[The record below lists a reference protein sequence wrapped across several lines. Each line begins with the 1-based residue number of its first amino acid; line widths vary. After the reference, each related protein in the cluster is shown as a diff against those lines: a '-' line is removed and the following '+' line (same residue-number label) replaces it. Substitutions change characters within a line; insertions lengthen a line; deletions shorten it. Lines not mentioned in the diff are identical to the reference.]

1 MIATDGYWAH
11 LLMRGM
17 SAPCFRGGVG
27 RCSMGRTPVA
37 DRVLLGLAVL
47 LMLGGAALLIADVVS
62 SGVTIPL
69 ITVGIAL
76 VVIAQMDIRRRGSH
90 TARGV

>member
-1 MIATDGYWAH
+1 
-11 LLMRGM
+11 
-17 SAPCFRGGVG
+17 
-27 RCSMGRTPVA
+27 MGRTPVA
-37 DRVLLGLAVL
+37 DRVLLGVAVL

-76 VVIAQMDIRRRGSH
+76 VVIAQMDIRRRGSQ
-90 TARGV
+90 TGGGRPC